1 MEMEK
6 NLVPCVKQKGERA
19 RTKCTIFII
28 KQNAIEQV
36 IRGFIAQSIVGYDL
50 YFQKSQ
56 HYVNQILGGKNGDG
70 WTDSE
75 AVATVPVRS
84 WWVSLEGKSIE
95 NIL

>member
-19 RTKCTIFII
+19 RIKCTIFII
-28 KQNAIEQV
+28 K
-36 IRGFIAQSIVGYDL
+36 
-50 YFQKSQ
+50 
-56 HYVNQILGGKNGDG
+56 HYVNQILGGKNGNG

>member
-1 MEMEK
+1 M
-6 NLVPCVKQKGERA
+6 
-19 RTKCTIFII
+19 
-28 KQNAIEQV
+28 
-36 IRGFIAQSIVGYDL
+36 GYDL